1 MEKEN
6 NTKKYYA
13 AGIIAE
19 NFIEE
24 LIISINFKRIHKNIE
39 IFKDIDLSLEFGLLI
54 KDILLAEF
62 TEQQIYTM
70 AEILKN
76 GFTTIYLPFG
86 SNRDRTS
93 EYCKVLKQIENVIWI
108 KLNDETVK
116 AQFIAEETKDNSF
129 ELLYKISPD
138 KFFNTARDLLNSIV
152 GDHNEKKIE
161 NAINNE
167 L

>member
-1 MEKEN
+1 M
-6 NTKKYYA
+6 
-13 AGIIAE
+13 
-19 NFIEE
+19 
-24 LIISINFKRIHKNIE
+24 
-39 IFKDIDLSLEFGLLI
+39 
-54 KDILLAEF
+54 LAKF

-70 AEILKN
+70 AETLKN

-93 EYCKVLKQIENVIWI
+93 EYRKVLKQIENVIWI
-108 KLNDETVK
+108 KLNDETAK
-116 AQFIAEETKDNSF
+116 AQFVAEETKDNSF

-152 GDHNEKKIE
+152 GDPNSQKNE
-161 NAINNE
+161 NTTNNE